1 MEKKGFFDV
10 LEENVIAVGII
21 IMVLMET
28 LNTIFKFLVP
38 SAAGLPEELANFAYT
53 WVAFLCASFCTK
65 RGANII
71 VDALTNCYPAAVRG
85 VLDYLQYILDIVMSV
100 LIVYGGITF
109 VAATYAEGTVGKTGF
124 PLWIVYLAPI
134 AGFGLNIVRDVQKL
148 IEVKAKAKTSDA
160 KEA

>member
-1 MEKKGFFDV
+1 MEMAQNKKISGFEA

-21 IMVLMET
+21 LMVFMET
-28 LNTIFKFLVP
+28 INTIFKFAYP

-71 VDALTNCYPAAVRG
+71 VDALTNLYPKALHN
-85 VLDYLQYILDIVMSV
+85 VLDYVQYVLDIVMSV
-100 LIVYGGITF
+100 MIVYGGIQF
-109 VAATYAEGTVGKTGF
+109 VTKTLAEGSVGKTGF

-134 AGFGLNIVRDVQKL
+134 AGFGLNIVRDVQK
-148 IEVKAKAKTSDA
+148 IMEVKASKA
-160 KEA
+160 E